1 MDQER
6 GKAITRVLAAVLG
19 KLVATNDSQQNG
31 NNNNNNNNNG
41 QSQQRGGDNGGVT
54 KFHALR
60 APSIS
65 IQDYL
70 DRIFKYAS
78 CSCECFVL
86 ALIYIDRV
94 IQRQNFVINSLNVHR
109 IIITSVMLSAKFFDD
124 HYFKNAFYAKV
135 GGVPCA
141 EMNSLEVEFLFL
153 INFSLH
159 VSPDNYSRYYNELCN
174 HARTM
179 ADMVV
184 PPPLPSP
191 TPHGNVLHA
200 PMTNNNK
207 INANMNNNNNK
218 EEQEQMM
225 DAIQA
230 TIVDNNNRNSNNT
243 TDDNAMD
250 VDTYDGIST
259 RC

>member
-6 GKAITRVLAAVLG
+6 GKAITRILAAVLG
-19 KLVATNDSQQNG
+19 NLVAKNDQDAAIAQG
-31 NNNNNNNNNG
+31 E
-41 QSQQRGGDNGGVT
+41 GGTPVVT

-94 IQRQNFVINSLNVHR
+94 IQRQDFVINSLNIHR

-135 GGVPCA
+135 GGVPCS
-141 EMNSLEVEFLFL
+141 EINSLEVEFLFL

-159 VSPDNYSRYYNELCN
+159 VS
-174 HARTM
+174 
-179 ADMVV
+179 
-184 PPPLPSP
+184 
-191 TPHGNVLHA
+191 
-200 PMTNNNK
+200 
-207 INANMNNNNNK
+207 
-218 EEQEQMM
+218 
-225 DAIQA
+225 
-230 TIVDNNNRNSNNT
+230 
-243 TDDNAMD
+243 
-250 VDTYDGIST
+250 
-259 RC
+259 

>member
-19 KLVATNDSQQNG
+19 KLVATNDTQQEH
-31 NNNNNNNNNG
+31 NNNSNDQQHNN
-41 QSQQRGGDNGGVT
+41 SDTGVT

-94 IQRQNFVINSLNVHR
+94 IQRQNFVINSLNIHR

-179 ADMVV
+179 SDMIV

-200 PMTNNNK
+200 P
-207 INANMNNNNNK
+207 IPQNK
-218 EEQEQMM
+218 E
-225 DAIQA
+225 I
-230 TIVDNNNRNSNNT
+230 ISNKNGNNIEKVGNNSNN
-243 TDDNAMD
+243 DNAMD
-250 VDTYDGIST
+250 VDGDGSSSHQSQPIVRAT
-259 RC
+259 A

>member
-6 GKAITRVLAAVLG
+6 GKSITRVLAAVLG
-19 KLVATNDSQQNG
+19 KLVATNDSQEQN
-31 NNNNNNNNNG
+31 
-41 QSQQRGGDNGGVT
+41 QQAGYNSAGVT

-135 GGVPCA
+135 GGVPCS
-141 EMNSLEVEFLFL
+141 EINVLEVEFLFL

-179 ADMVV
+179 ADMIV

-200 PMTNNNK
+200 PIPQKKDPSKATESTVKQNGHSGGAMEVDDDSG
-207 INANMNNNNNK
+207 ANGASQTAN
-218 EEQEQMM
+218 
-225 DAIQA
+225 
-230 TIVDNNNRNSNNT
+230 
-243 TDDNAMD
+243 
-250 VDTYDGIST
+250 
-259 RC
+259 

>member
-19 KLVATNDSQQNG
+19 KLVATNDSQEQT
-31 NNNNNNNNNG
+31 
-41 QSQQRGGDNGGVT
+41 QQADYKTGGVT

-60 APSIS
+60 PPSIS

-135 GGVPCA
+135 GGVPCS
-141 EMNSLEVEFLFL
+141 EINVLEVEFLFL

-174 HARTM
+174 HARSM
-179 ADMVV
+179 ADMIV

-200 PMTNNNK
+200 PIPQKKGVTNGTQSSVNQSSSNG
-207 INANMNNNNNK
+207 NGDSGMEVDDDSGANGAPQTVN
-218 EEQEQMM
+218 
-225 DAIQA
+225 
-230 TIVDNNNRNSNNT
+230 
-243 TDDNAMD
+243 
-250 VDTYDGIST
+250 
-259 RC
+259 

>member
-19 KLVATNDSQQNG
+19 KLVATNDSQEQN
-31 NNNNNNNNNG
+31 
-41 QSQQRGGDNGGVT
+41 QQADYNSGGVT

-124 HYFKNAFYAKV
+124 HYFKSFYAKV
-135 GGVPCA
+135 GGVPCS
-141 EMNSLEVEFLFL
+141 EINVLEVEFLFL

-174 HARTM
+174 HAGSM
-179 ADMVV
+179 ADMIV

-191 TPHGNVLHA
+191 TPPWKCAARSH
-200 PMTNNNK
+200 
-207 INANMNNNNNK
+207 
-218 EEQEQMM
+218 
-225 DAIQA
+225 
-230 TIVDNNNRNSNNT
+230 T
-243 TDDNAMD
+243 TEK
-250 VDTYDGIST
+250 
-259 RC
+259 RCDKWYTVICKSKQQ

>member
-6 GKAITRVLAAVLG
+6 GKAITRILAAVLG
-19 KLVATNDSQQNG
+19 NLVAKNDQDAAIAKG
-31 NNNNNNNNNG
+31 D
-41 QSQQRGGDNGGVT
+41 GGTPVVT

-94 IQRQNFVINSLNVHR
+94 IQRQDFVINSLNIHR

-135 GGVPCA
+135 GGVPCS
-141 EMNSLEVEFLFL
+141 EINSLEVEFLFL
-153 INFSLH
+153 LNFSLH
-159 VSPDNYSRYYNELCN
+159 VSPDNYARYYSELCN
-174 HARTM
+174 HPKSMTG
-179 ADMVV
+179 VIV
-184 PPPLPSP
+184 PPSLPSP
-191 TPHGNVLHA
+191 TPHGNVLHPPIVDSKPSA
-200 PMTNNNK
+200 
-207 INANMNNNNNK
+207 ADVD
-218 EEQEQMM
+218 M
-225 DAIQA
+225 DAGA
-230 TIVDNNNRNSNNT
+230 EGSSNVQQQQT
-243 TDDNAMD
+243 MS
-250 VDTYDGIST
+250 V
-259 RC
+259 C

>member
-19 KLVATNDSQQNG
+19 KLVATNDSQEQT
-31 NNNNNNNNNG
+31 
-41 QSQQRGGDNGGVT
+41 QQADYKTGGVT

-135 GGVPCA
+135 GGVPCS
-141 EMNSLEVEFLFL
+141 EINVLEVEFLFL

-174 HARTM
+174 HARSM
-179 ADMVV
+179 ADMIV

-200 PMTNNNK
+200 PIPQKKDATKSTQSSVNQNSSSDNGGGAMEVDDDSG
-207 INANMNNNNNK
+207 ANGASQTAN
-218 EEQEQMM
+218 
-225 DAIQA
+225 
-230 TIVDNNNRNSNNT
+230 
-243 TDDNAMD
+243 
-250 VDTYDGIST
+250 
-259 RC
+259 

>member
-1 MDQER
+1 MDQDR

-19 KLVATNDSQQNG
+19 KLVSTNDQQAAID
-31 NNNNNNNNNG
+31 
-41 QSQQRGGDNGGVT
+41 QSEGSNSVVT

-135 GGVPCA
+135 GGVPCT

-159 VSPDNYSRYYNELCN
+159 VTPDNYSRYYTELCN

-200 PMTNNNK
+200 EVEKLVKQSAAGTNDTGGGQG
-207 INANMNNNNNK
+207 M
-218 EEQEQMM
+218 E
-225 DAIQA
+225 
-230 TIVDNNNRNSNNT
+230 VD
-243 TDDNAMD
+243 DDG
-250 VDTYDGIST
+250 DGQQHGHQQHAQT
-259 RC
+259 AF

>member
-6 GKAITRVLAAVLG
+6 GKAITRILAAVLG
-19 KLVATNDSQQNG
+19 NLVAKNDQDAAIAQG
-31 NNNNNNNNNG
+31 E
-41 QSQQRGGDNGGVT
+41 GGTPVVT

-86 ALIYIDRV
+86 SLIYIDRV
-94 IQRQNFVINSLNVHR
+94 IQRQDFVINSLNIHR

-135 GGVPCA
+135 GGVPCS
-141 EMNSLEVEFLFL
+141 EINSLEVEFLFL

-159 VSPDNYSRYYNELCN
+159 VSPDNYARYYAELCN
-174 HARTM
+174 HAKSMTG
-179 ADMVV
+179 VIV
-184 PPPLPSP
+184 PPSLPSP
-191 TPHGNVLHA
+191 TPHGNVLH
-200 PMTNNNK
+200 PPIVDSK
-207 INANMNNNNNK
+207 PSVDDVD
-218 EEQEQMM
+218 M
-225 DAIQA
+225 DAGA
-230 TIVDNNNRNSNNT
+230 EGSSNTQQQQT
-243 TDDNAMD
+243 TS
-250 VDTYDGIST
+250 V
-259 RC
+259 C